1 MILGLTGSIGSGKTF
16 VTRCFEELGAAVIRA
31 DELAREVVAPG
42 TPAYAEIVN
51 SFGPAVVTADGTLD
65 RAEIARRVFA
75 NPHQRRE
82 LERIVHP
89 RVRQREEELLQQLRH
104 EPLVVLEIPL
114 LYETGAEALCD
125 AVLVV
130 VVEPEVRRQ
139 RLQRDRG
146 MSSQDIA
153 ARLAAQMPED
163 EKARRAHYVID
174 NSGPRERTRDKVR
187 ELHARL
193 LAPPNA

>member
-16 VTRCFEELGAAVIRA
+16 VTRCFEELGASVIRA

-42 TPAYAEIVN
+42 TPAYSEIVEF
-51 SFGPAVVTADGTLD
+51 FGPAVVTADGTLD

-75 NPHQRRE
+75 NPGQRRE

-89 RVRQREEELLQQLRH
+89 RVRQREEELLQHFRH

-130 VVEPEVRRQ
+130 VVEEEVRRQ

-146 MSSQDIA
+146 MSPQDIA
-153 ARLAAQMPED
+153 ARLAAQMPEH
-163 EKARRAHYVID
+163 EKVRRAQYVID
-174 NSGPRERTRDKVR
+174 NSGSRERTRDTVR

-193 LAPPNA
+193 LAEPQA